1 MPRKFLLIPKYTQ
14 GHYDEHE
21 INGPNRLEAQK
32 PKQWNFFFFFC
43 NGHFLKQGIQNY
55 NLATKRLKDIFGRRR
70 YFGAGPSTAPSIA
83 PEAPAVN
90 YGRIS
95 EVLFCSSEFANAR

>member
-14 GHYDEHE
+14 GHYDEHG
-21 INGPNRLEAQK
+21 INGPTRLEAQK
-32 PKQWNFFFFFC
+32 PKQWNFFFFPMDI
-43 NGHFLKQGIQNY
+43 FLKQGIQNY
-55 NLATKRLKDIFGRRR
+55 NLATKRLKDTFGRGR
-70 YFGAGPSTAPSIA
+70 YFGAGPSTVPSIA

>member
-1 MPRKFLLIPKYTQ
+1 MSMELTVPLGWRPKSRS
-14 GHYDEHE
+14 
-21 INGPNRLEAQK
+21 NGI
-32 PKQWNFFFFFC
+32 FFFFPMDI
-43 NGHFLKQGIQNY
+43 FLKQGIQNY
-55 NLATKRLKDIFGRRR
+55 NLATKRLKDTFGRGR
-70 YFGAGPSTAPSIA
+70 YFGAGPSTVPSIA